1 MRLFRCRDNI
11 AIFVDHGL
19 FARLGDD
26 HGVALGV
33 EISLVTVFVLIIG
46 SLTFLVSGVF
56 MAVLGND
63 GGIAGAVFERF
74 VSILVA
80 LN

>member
-1 MRLFRCRDNI
+1 MRLFRCAHDV
-11 AIFVDHGL
+11 AIFVDYGL

-33 EISLVTVFVLIIG
+33 EISLVTVFILIVG

-63 GGIAGAVFERF
+63 GGIAGAVCERF
-74 VSILVA
+74 VSILIA
-80 LN
+80 